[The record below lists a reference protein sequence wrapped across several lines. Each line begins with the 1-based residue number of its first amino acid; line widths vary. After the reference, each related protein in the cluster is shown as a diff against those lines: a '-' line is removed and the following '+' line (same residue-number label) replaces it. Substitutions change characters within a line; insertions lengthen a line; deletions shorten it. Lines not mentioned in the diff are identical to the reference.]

1 MQSSQFIAKVLPLEL
16 FSQPVAGG
24 GGASEPEPHYTPN
37 VGSEGMEPDV
47 SADPDARLDRL
58 AAEVLAAR
66 RDVLRIQA
74 ALRDHVAALQRRP
87 QAG

>member
-16 FSQPVAGG
+16 FSQPVARGQ
-24 GGASEPEPHYTPN
+24 GASEPEPYYTPN

-58 AAEVLAAR
+58 TAEVLAAR

>member
-1 MQSSQFIAKVLPLEL
+1 MQSSEFIAKVLPLEL
-16 FSQPVAGG
+16 FNQPAG
-24 GGASEPEPHYTPN
+24 GGASEPKPHYTPN

-74 ALRDHVAALQRRP
+74 ALRDHVAALQPRP

>member
-1 MQSSQFIAKVLPLEL
+1 
-16 FSQPVAGG
+16 
-24 GGASEPEPHYTPN
+24 
-37 VGSEGMEPDV
+37 MEPDV

-58 AAEVLAAR
+58 TAEVLAAR

>member
-1 MQSSQFIAKVLPLEL
+1 MQSSQFIAKVLPVEL

-24 GGASEPEPHYTPN
+24 GASEPEPHHTPN